1 MSEKTISVVIP
12 AYNEEE
18 RVGLTIASVRSVSGV
33 KQVIV
38 VDDGSIDRTSAVAAE
53 AGALVIR
60 SEKNRGKGEALNLG
74 LKEATGDI
82 LLLLDADLGR
92 SAAEAGKIAEPVL
105 RGQADLAIGRFTSR
119 KKGGFGLVLTFA
131 RMAVRQMTGLTIQA
145 PLSGQRALNR
155 KALEALGGRVA
166 SGFGVEVA
174 MLIDLARKGLVIR
187 EVPVDMEH
195 RETGRDLFGF
205 LHRGRQF
212 LEVAFIILRRL
223 F

>member
-205 LHRGRQF
+205 FHRGRQF